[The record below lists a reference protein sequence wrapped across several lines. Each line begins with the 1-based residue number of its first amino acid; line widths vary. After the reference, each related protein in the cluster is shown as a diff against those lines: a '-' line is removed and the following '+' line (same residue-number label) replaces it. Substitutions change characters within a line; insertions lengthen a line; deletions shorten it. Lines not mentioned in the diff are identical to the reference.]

1 MPESAIVNMLI
12 VLALTYLAVAAA
24 ASAVIEAVARSFA
37 LRARGL
43 RATIAEQFNDPTV
56 QRFALSLLRAVRD
69 GDGQVATERSIW
81 AIIRGRE
88 SLPSGV
94 APADLA
100 QAAVA
105 QIAARRCIPIPDQK
119 ALADQ
124 IERKFA
130 AASEEMRAKYR
141 RWTIAAGF
149 AISFA
154 IAALL
159 NLDTLTIAKRA
170 WTASNPQAVN
180 VEKLDTL
187 KPLELIELLDSL
199 RGDKCRTAPEV
210 AVSTPPPQSGA
221 EQPPKSGT
229 APPPKSASV
238 VLPCSSLNLTTLLG
252 WALTA
257 FFACFGGKFWYDT
270 LAKLLGYRAGL
281 SSK

>member
-12 VLALTYLAVAAA
+12 VLALTYLAVAAV

-69 GDGQVATERSIW
+69 GGGQVTTERSLW
-81 AIIRGRE
+81 AVIRGRE
-88 SLPSGV
+88 SLPSGA

-100 QAAVA
+100 KAAIA
-105 QIAARRCIPIPDQK
+105 QIAASSSIPIPDQK
-119 ALADQ
+119 ALSDQ
-124 IERKFA
+124 IEQQFA
-130 AASEEMRAKYR
+130 AASEEMRATYR
-141 RWTIAAGF
+141 RWTILAGF
-149 AISFA
+149 VISFA

-170 WTASNPQAVN
+170 WTASNPESVN
-180 VEKLDTL
+180 VEKLESL

-199 RGDKCRTAPEV
+199 RGNKCRTTAQVAAP
-210 AVSTPPPQSGA
+210 TPPPPSGT
-221 EQPPKSGT
+221 ETPPKT
-229 APPPKSASV
+229 EPAPAPKSASV
-238 VLPCSSLNLTTLLG
+238 VLPCSPLNPTTLFG

-257 FFACFGGKFWYDT
+257 LFACFGGKFWYDT